1 MPKATILKRIVGKV
15 VRKGKY
21 FELKIQQDEIS
32 KIRRFNRFYLRVM
45 GLTSFYVNE
54 SAYNVTEVLILFEIH
69 NQPRCTATELV
80 NFFLL
85 DKGYISRVINNF
97 ERKNIL
103 KRVSFEHDRRIKSI
117 ELTEKGE
124 EELAKLTKSSS
135 SNISILIN
143 GLKQEE
149 LESVVAAM
157 EKIEEVL
164 TRIIRNGGE

>member
-1 MPKATILKRIVGKV
+1 MPKATNLKRIVDKV

-54 SAYNVTEVLILFEIH
+54 SAYSVTEVLILFEIH